1 MSSQIPP
8 MKLIYHPLSPYSRK
22 VYMLA
27 HELSLTPKITLQ
39 KVVVCPILNY
49 PGWSDNNKDLVSVGN
64 PLAKIPTL
72 IITDPK
78 AGEVAI
84 FDSRAICET
93 LKDIAG
99 SASTSSAGTGNGK
112 EGYLDRA
119 RERTLSSIAN
129 GILDAQIL
137 ITYENTLRK
146 EKNILM
152 PEWIEGQT
160 AKIYRGFDALERD
173 FAGTKFLS
181 QTGGIGEVAVA
192 VVIDCTESRSKD
204 WDWKVGRPKLTKWW
218 EGWRERESFKVTKPS
233 LDWKSGMKADMGP
246 LPADPKVLGS
256 RI

>member
-1 MSSQIPP
+1 MSKPHPQ
-8 MKLIYHPLSPYSRK
+8 MTLIYHPLSPYSRK

-27 HELSLTPKITLQ
+27 HELSLTPHITLQ

-49 PGWSDNNKDLVSVGN
+49 PGWSDNNQDLVSAGN

-72 IITDPK
+72 IIHDDE
-78 AGEVAI
+78 AGDVAI

-93 LKDIAG
+93 LRDMAG
-99 SASTSSAGTGNGK
+99 SVSEGGR

-119 RERTLSSIAN
+119 RERTLASIAD

-137 ITYENTLRK
+137 ITYENTIRK
-146 EKNILM
+146 EKNMAM
-152 PEWIEGQT
+152 PEWIEGQN
-160 AKIYRGFDALERD
+160 AKMQRGFDALERD

-181 QTGGIGEVAVA
+181 QTGGGVGEVAVA
-192 VVIDCTESRSKD
+192 AVIDCTESRSKD
-204 WDWKVGRPKLTKWW
+204 WDWKVGRPKLVEWW
-218 EGWRERESFKVTKPS
+218 EGWKERESFRMTKPF
-233 LDWKSGMKADMGP
+233 LDWKTGSKADLGP